1 MFHKFLQRI
10 GLSGEGEG
18 GEEFGGSSRFLKFP
32 NFELQTERFELL
44 EPILSFGNLGYR
56 KEDWICLCER
66 VREREGEKESLISR
80 IPKKLQKRLVQFDS
94 IELMRIRNPSI
105 TVTIYDSA
113 PD

>member
-1 MFHKFLQRI
+1 LFHKFLQRI

-32 NFELQTERFELL
+32 NFELQTERLELL
-44 EPILSFGNLGYR
+44 EPILSFRNLGYR
-56 KEDWICLCER
+56 KKDWICLCVCVC
-66 VREREGEKESLISR
+66 VRERERKRACSR